1 MEIKSPQKEIGKKNN
16 KVSKNL
22 IKDKDEKKI
31 RLVMNLLRRQFQK
44 KK

>member
-1 MEIKSPQKEIGKKNN
+1 MEIKSPQKEIGKQNN

-31 RLVMNLLRRQFQK
+31 RLVMNLLKRKFQK